1 MKLLHALPFICL
13 LSLLACRSG
22 DHLIE
27 EDAPPST
34 VMNVQF
40 SSPREQSL
48 PVGSAQLIRSDW
60 DNDNVTELLIPVPQR
75 SEGSGTADD
84 GRIQAFTL
92 QPQSSKWL
100 QADDPP
106 SWSPSEPR
114 WHQSFVIEDFDLD
127 GHNDLMLTQ
136 SDSVY
141 IQLLK
146 GPDWHDDNH
155 TEFVE
160 LTPISLQAGD
170 WDNDG
175 RKDIAVANRGMDSI
189 SILLNTDNDNFTT
202 TDSLDTADFP
212 QQLMQGDWNG
222 DNVTDLASLS
232 VGENLLQLWKGK
244 GDGTFEKT
252 SELDTPSSPQ
262 QLEVADFDCD
272 GRQDLAVSS
281 RSAEVLRIWYGD
293 GSGNFE
299 NQFDLPAGR
308 GPSSFDVAD
317 FNEDGVLDF
326 VISNRFVVVFA
337 SVTTLSGD
345 MALVLSNSSSARGTA
360 TYRSPE
366 LFAATHHLQGD
377 TPGDI
382 IIEDV
387 DGNGKLDLMVALPQ
401 QAKVALFDGKEF
413 GGRLTCPEPT

>member
-1 MKLLHALPFICL
+1 MKLLHALPFLCL

-22 DHLIE
+22 DHLVE

-40 SSPREQSL
+40 SSPREQTL

-60 DNDNVTELLIPVPQR
+60 DNDGDIELLVPVPQR
-75 SEGSGTADD
+75 SEGSGTTDD
-84 GRIQAFTL
+84 GRIQAFEL
-92 QPQSSKWL
+92 HPSSTDWLKSDASSWEPNEPKWI
-100 QADDPP
+100 QD
-106 SWSPSEPR
+106 
-114 WHQSFVIEDFDLD
+114 FVVADFDQD
-127 GHNDLMLTQ
+127 NQTDLMVTQ
-136 SDSVY
+136 SNSVY
-141 IQLLK
+141 LQLLK
-146 GPDWHDDNH
+146 GPDWLDDNH

-170 WDNDG
+170 WNNDG

-189 SILLNTDNDNFTT
+189 SILLNNGNDNFTT
-202 TDSLDTADFP
+202 SATLDTADFP

-222 DNVTDLASLS
+222 DNVTDLASIS

-293 GSGNFE
+293 GSGNFG

-308 GPSSFDVAD
+308 GPSSFGVAD
-317 FNEDGVLDF
+317 FNEDEVLDF
-326 VISNRFVVVFA
+326 VISNRFVVAFT
-337 SVTTLSGD
+337 SVTTLTGD
-345 MALVLSNSSSARGTA
+345 MALVLSNGSPNRGTA
-360 TYRSPE
+360 AYKSPE

-377 TPGDI
+377 TPGDV

-387 DGNGKLDLMVALPQ
+387 DGNGRLDLMVALPQ
-401 QAKVALFDGKEF
+401 QAKIALFDGKEF
-413 GGRLTCPEPT
+413 DGRLTCP

>member
-1 MKLLHALPFICL
+1 MKLLHALPFLCL
-13 LSLLACRSG
+13 MSLLACRSG
-22 DHLIE
+22 DHLVE

-34 VMNVQF
+34 AMNVQF
-40 SSPREQSL
+40 SSPREQTL

-60 DNDNVTELLIPVPQR
+60 DNDGDIELLVPVPQR
-75 SEGSGTADD
+75 SEGSGTTDD
-84 GRIQAFTL
+84 GRIQAFEL
-92 QPQSSKWL
+92 HPSSTDWLKSDASSWEPNEPKWI
-100 QADDPP
+100 QD
-106 SWSPSEPR
+106 
-114 WHQSFVIEDFDLD
+114 FVVADFDQD
-127 GHNDLMLTQ
+127 NQTDLMVTQ
-136 SDSVY
+136 SNSVY
-141 IQLLK
+141 LQLLK
-146 GPDWHDDNH
+146 GPNWLDDNN
-155 TEFVE
+155 TLIVG

-170 WDNDG
+170 WNNDG

-189 SILLNTDNDNFTT
+189 SILLNNDNDNFTT
-202 TDSLDTADFP
+202 ADSLDTADFP

-222 DNVTDLASLS
+222 DNVTDLVSIS

-293 GSGNFE
+293 GSGNFG

-308 GPSSFDVAD
+308 GPSSFGVAD

-326 VISNRFVVVFA
+326 VISNRFVVAFA
-337 SVTTLSGD
+337 SVTTLTGD
-345 MALVLSNSSSARGTA
+345 MALVLSNGSPTRGTA
-360 TYRSPE
+360 AYKSPE

-377 TPGDI
+377 TPGDV

-413 GGRLTCPEPT
+413 GGRLTCP

>member
-1 MKLLHALPFICL
+1 MKLLHALPFLCL

-22 DHLIE
+22 DHLVE

-60 DNDNVTELLIPVPQR
+60 DNDGDIELLVPVPQR
-75 SEGSGTADD
+75 SEGSGTTDD
-84 GRIQAFTL
+84 GRIQAFEL
-92 QPQSSKWL
+92 HPSSTDWLKSDASSWEPNEPKWI
-100 QADDPP
+100 QDFVVADFNQDN
-106 SWSPSEPR
+106 
-114 WHQSFVIEDFDLD
+114 QT
-127 GHNDLMLTQ
+127 DLMVTQ

-141 IQLLK
+141 LQLLK
-146 GPDWHDDNH
+146 GPDWLDDNH

-170 WDNDG
+170 WNNDG

-189 SILLNTDNDNFTT
+189 SILLNNGNDNFTT
-202 TDSLDTADFP
+202 AATLDTADFP

-222 DNVTDLASLS
+222 DNVTDLASIS

-293 GSGNFE
+293 GSGNFG

-308 GPSSFDVAD
+308 GPSSFGVAD
-317 FNEDGVLDF
+317 FNEDEVLDF
-326 VISNRFVVVFA
+326 VISNRFVVAFA
-337 SVTTLSGD
+337 SVTTLTGD
-345 MALVLSNSSSARGTA
+345 MALVLSNGSPNRGTA
-360 TYRSPE
+360 AYKSPE

-377 TPGDI
+377 TPGDV

-387 DGNGKLDLMVALPQ
+387 DGNGRLDLMVALPQ

-413 GGRLTCPEPT
+413 DGRLTCP

>member
-1 MKLLHALPFICL
+1 MKLLHALPFLCL

-22 DHLIE
+22 DHLVE

-40 SSPREQSL
+40 SSPREQTL

-60 DNDNVTELLIPVPQR
+60 DNDGDIELLVPVPQR
-75 SEGSGTADD
+75 SEGSGTTDD
-84 GRIQAFTL
+84 GRIQAFEL
-92 QPQSSKWL
+92 HPSSTDWLKSDASSWEPNEPKWI
-100 QADDPP
+100 QD
-106 SWSPSEPR
+106 
-114 WHQSFVIEDFDLD
+114 FVVADFDQD
-127 GHNDLMLTQ
+127 NQNDLMVTQ
-136 SDSVY
+136 SNSVY
-141 IQLLK
+141 LQLLK
-146 GPDWHDDNH
+146 GPDWLDDNN
-155 TEFVE
+155 TLIVG

-170 WDNDG
+170 WNNDG
-175 RKDIAVANRGMDSI
+175 RKDIAVANRGTDSI
-189 SILLNTDNDNFTT
+189 SIRLNNGNDNFTT
-202 TDSLDTADFP
+202 AATLDTADSP
-212 QQLMQGDWNG
+212 QQLMQGDWNR
-222 DNVTDLASLS
+222 DNVTDLASIS

-252 SELDTPSSPQ
+252 SELDTPSFPQ

-293 GSGNFE
+293 GSGNFG

-308 GPSSFDVAD
+308 GPSSFDIAD

-326 VISNRFVVVFA
+326 VISNRFVVAFA
-337 SVTTLSGD
+337 SVTTLTGD
-345 MALVLSNSSSARGTA
+345 MALVLSNGSPNRGTA
-360 TYRSPE
+360 AYKSPE

-377 TPGDI
+377 TPGDV

-413 GGRLTCPEPT
+413 DGRLTCP

>member
-1 MKLLHALPFICL
+1 MKLLHALPFLCL

-22 DHLIE
+22 DHLVE

-40 SSPREQSL
+40 SSPREQTL

-60 DNDNVTELLIPVPQR
+60 DNDGDIELLVPVPQR
-75 SEGSGTADD
+75 SEGSGTTDD
-84 GRIQAFTL
+84 GRIQAFEL
-92 QPQSSKWL
+92 HPSSTDWLKSDASSWEPNEPKWI
-100 QADDPP
+100 QD
-106 SWSPSEPR
+106 
-114 WHQSFVIEDFDLD
+114 FVVADFDQD
-127 GHNDLMLTQ
+127 NQTDLMLTQ
-136 SDSVY
+136 SNSVY
-141 IQLLK
+141 LQLLK
-146 GPDWHDDNH
+146 GPDWLDDNH

-170 WDNDG
+170 WNNDG

-189 SILLNTDNDNFTT
+189 SILLNNGNDNFTT
-202 TDSLDTADFP
+202 SATLDTADFP

-222 DNVTDLASLS
+222 DNVTDLASIS

-293 GSGNFE
+293 GSGNFG

-308 GPSSFDVAD
+308 GPSSFGVAD

-326 VISNRFVVVFA
+326 VISNRFVVAFA
-337 SVTTLSGD
+337 SVTTLTGD
-345 MALVLSNSSSARGTA
+345 MALVLSNGGPNRGTEA
-360 TYRSPE
+360 YKSPE

-377 TPGDI
+377 TPGDV

-413 GGRLTCPEPT
+413 DGRLTCP

>member
-1 MKLLHALPFICL
+1 
-13 LSLLACRSG
+13 
-22 DHLIE
+22 
-27 EDAPPST
+27 
-34 VMNVQF
+34 
-40 SSPREQSL
+40 
-48 PVGSAQLIRSDW
+48 
-60 DNDNVTELLIPVPQR
+60 
-75 SEGSGTADD
+75 
-84 GRIQAFTL
+84 
-92 QPQSSKWL
+92 
-100 QADDPP
+100 
-106 SWSPSEPR
+106 
-114 WHQSFVIEDFDLD
+114 
-127 GHNDLMLTQ
+127 
-136 SDSVY
+136 
-141 IQLLK
+141 
-146 GPDWHDDNH
+146 
-155 TEFVE
+155 
-160 LTPISLQAGD
+160 
-170 WDNDG
+170 
-175 RKDIAVANRGMDSI
+175 
-189 SILLNTDNDNFTT
+189 
-202 TDSLDTADFP
+202 
-212 QQLMQGDWNG
+212 LMQGDWNG
-222 DNVTDLASLS
+222 DNVTDLASIS

-360 TYRSPE
+360 TYKSPE

-377 TPGDI
+377 TPGDV

-413 GGRLTCPEPT
+413 GGSLTCPEPT

>member
-1 MKLLHALPFICL
+1 MKLLHALPFLCL

-22 DHLIE
+22 DHLVE

-40 SSPREQSL
+40 SSPREQTL

-60 DNDNVTELLIPVPQR
+60 DNDGDIELLVPVPQR
-75 SEGSGTADD
+75 SEGSGTTDD
-84 GRIQAFTL
+84 GRIQAFEL
-92 QPQSSKWL
+92 HPSSTDWLKSDASSWEPNEPKWI
-100 QADDPP
+100 QD
-106 SWSPSEPR
+106 
-114 WHQSFVIEDFDLD
+114 FVVADFDQD
-127 GHNDLMLTQ
+127 NQTDLMLTQ
-136 SDSVY
+136 SNSVY
-141 IQLLK
+141 LQLLK
-146 GPDWHDDNH
+146 GPDWLDDNH

-170 WDNDG
+170 WNNDG

-189 SILLNTDNDNFTT
+189 SILLNNGNDNFTT
-202 TDSLDTADFP
+202 AATLDTADFP

-222 DNVTDLASLS
+222 DNVTDLASIS

-293 GSGNFE
+293 GSGNFG

-308 GPSSFDVAD
+308 GPSSFGVAD

-326 VISNRFVVVFA
+326 VISNRFVVAFA
-337 SVTTLSGD
+337 SVTTLTGD
-345 MALVLSNSSSARGTA
+345 MALVLSNGNPNRGTA
-360 TYRSPE
+360 AYKSPE

-377 TPGDI
+377 TPGDV

-387 DGNGKLDLMVALPQ
+387 DGNGRLDLMVALPQ
-401 QAKVALFDGKEF
+401 QAKIALFDGKEF
-413 GGRLTCPEPT
+413 DGRLTCP

>member
-1 MKLLHALPFICL
+1 MKLLHALPFLCL

-22 DHLIE
+22 DHLVE

-40 SSPREQSL
+40 SSPREQTL

-60 DNDNVTELLIPVPQR
+60 DNDGDIELLVPVPQR
-75 SEGSGTADD
+75 SEGSGTIDD
-84 GRIQAFTL
+84 GRIQAFEL
-92 QPQSSKWL
+92 HPSSTDWLKSDASSWEPNEPKWI
-100 QADDPP
+100 QD
-106 SWSPSEPR
+106 
-114 WHQSFVIEDFDLD
+114 FVVADFDQD
-127 GHNDLMLTQ
+127 NQNDLMVTQ
-136 SDSVY
+136 SNSVY
-141 IQLLK
+141 LQLLK
-146 GPDWHDDNH
+146 GPDWLDDNN
-155 TEFVE
+155 TLIVG

-170 WDNDG
+170 WNNDG
-175 RKDIAVANRGMDSI
+175 RKDIAVANRGTDSI
-189 SILLNTDNDNFTT
+189 SIRLNNGNDNFTT
-202 TDSLDTADFP
+202 AATLDTAGSP
-212 QQLMQGDWNG
+212 QQLMQGDWNR
-222 DNVTDLASLS
+222 DNVTDLASIS

-252 SELDTPSSPQ
+252 SELNTPSFPQ

-293 GSGNFE
+293 GSGNFG

-308 GPSSFDVAD
+308 GPSSFGVAD

-326 VISNRFVVVFA
+326 VISNRFVVAFA
-337 SVTTLSGD
+337 SVTTLTGD
-345 MALVLSNSSSARGTA
+345 MALVLSTGSPNRGTA
-360 TYRSPE
+360 AYKSPE

-377 TPGDI
+377 TPGDV

-413 GGRLTCPEPT
+413 DGRLTCP

>member
-1 MKLLHALPFICL
+1 MKLLHALPFLCL

-22 DHLIE
+22 DHLVE

-48 PVGSAQLIRSDW
+48 SVGSAQLIRSDW
-60 DNDNVTELLIPVPQR
+60 DNDGDIELLVPVPQR

-84 GRIQAFTL
+84 GMIQAFTL
-92 QPQSSKWL
+92 QPRSSEWL
-100 QADDPP
+100 QADDLQ
-106 SWSPSEPR
+106 SWSPS
-114 WHQSFVIEDFDLD
+114 EDFDLD

-136 SDSVY
+136 SDNVY
-141 IQLLK
+141 LQLLK
-146 GPDWHDDNH
+146 GPNWPDDNN
-155 TEFVE
+155 TLIVG

-189 SILLNTDNDNFTT
+189 SILLNNGNDNFTT
-202 TDSLDTADFP
+202 AATLDTADFP

-272 GRQDLAVSS
+272 GRQDLAISS

-293 GSGNFE
+293 GSGNFG

-317 FNEDGVLDF
+317 FNEDGILDF
-326 VISNRFVVVFA
+326 VISNRFVVVFT

-360 TYRSPE
+360 TYKSPE

-377 TPGDI
+377 TPGDV

-413 GGRLTCPEPT
+413 GGRLTCP

>member
-1 MKLLHALPFICL
+1 MKLLHALPFLCL

-22 DHLIE
+22 DHLVE

-40 SSPREQSL
+40 SSPREQTL

-60 DNDNVTELLIPVPQR
+60 DNDGDIELLVPVPQR
-75 SEGSGTADD
+75 SEGSGTTDD
-84 GRIQAFTL
+84 GRIQAFEL
-92 QPQSSKWL
+92 HPSSTDWLKSDASSWEPNEPKWI
-100 QADDPP
+100 QD
-106 SWSPSEPR
+106 
-114 WHQSFVIEDFDLD
+114 FVVADFDQD
-127 GHNDLMLTQ
+127 NQNDLMVTQ
-136 SDSVY
+136 SNSVY
-141 IQLLK
+141 LQLLK
-146 GPDWHDDNH
+146 GPDWLDDNN
-155 TEFVE
+155 TLIVG

-170 WDNDG
+170 WNNDG

-189 SILLNTDNDNFTT
+189 SILLNNGNDNFTT
-202 TDSLDTADFP
+202 AATLDTADFP

-222 DNVTDLASLS
+222 DNVTDLASIS

-262 QLEVADFDCD
+262 QLELADFDCD

-293 GSGNFE
+293 GSGNFG

-308 GPSSFDVAD
+308 GPSSFGVAD

-326 VISNRFVVVFA
+326 VISNRFVVAFA
-337 SVTTLSGD
+337 SVTTLTGD
-345 MALVLSNSSSARGTA
+345 MALVLSTGSPNRGTA
-360 TYRSPE
+360 AYKSPE

-377 TPGDI
+377 TPGDV

-387 DGNGKLDLMVALPQ
+387 DGNGRLDLMVALPQ
-401 QAKVALFDGKEF
+401 QAKIALFDGKEF
-413 GGRLTCPEPT
+413 DGRLTCP

>member
-1 MKLLHALPFICL
+1 MKLLHALPFLSL

-22 DHLIE
+22 DHLVE

-40 SSPREQSL
+40 SSPREQTL

-60 DNDNVTELLIPVPQR
+60 DNDGDIELLVPVPQR
-75 SEGSGTADD
+75 SEGSGTIDD
-84 GRIQAFTL
+84 GRIQAFEL
-92 QPQSSKWL
+92 HPSSTDWLKSDASSWEPNEPKWI
-100 QADDPP
+100 QD
-106 SWSPSEPR
+106 
-114 WHQSFVIEDFDLD
+114 FVVADFDQD
-127 GHNDLMLTQ
+127 NQNDLMVTQ
-136 SDSVY
+136 SNSVY
-141 IQLLK
+141 LQLLK
-146 GPDWHDDNH
+146 GPDWLDDNN
-155 TEFVE
+155 TLIVG

-170 WDNDG
+170 WNNDG
-175 RKDIAVANRGMDSI
+175 RKDIAVANRGTDSI
-189 SILLNTDNDNFTT
+189 SIRLNNGNDNFTT
-202 TDSLDTADFP
+202 AATLDTADSP
-212 QQLMQGDWNG
+212 QQLMQGDWNR
-222 DNVTDLASLS
+222 DNVTDLASIS

-252 SELDTPSSPQ
+252 SELNTPSFPQ

-293 GSGNFE
+293 GSGNFG

-308 GPSSFDVAD
+308 GPSSFGVAD

-326 VISNRFVVVFA
+326 VISNRFVVAFA
-337 SVTTLSGD
+337 SVTTLTGD
-345 MALVLSNSSSARGTA
+345 MALVLSTGSPNRGTA
-360 TYRSPE
+360 AYKSPE

-377 TPGDI
+377 TPGDV

-387 DGNGKLDLMVALPQ
+387 DGNGRLDLMVALSQ
-401 QAKVALFDGKEF
+401 QAKIALFDGKEF
-413 GGRLTCPEPT
+413 DGRLTCP

>member
-1 MKLLHALPFICL
+1 MKLLHALPFLCL

-22 DHLIE
+22 DHLVE

-60 DNDNVTELLIPVPQR
+60 DNDGDIELLVPVPQR
-75 SEGSGTADD
+75 SEGSGTTDD
-84 GRIQAFTL
+84 GRIQAFEL
-92 QPQSSKWL
+92 HPSSTEWLKSDASSWEPNEPKWI
-100 QADDPP
+100 QD
-106 SWSPSEPR
+106 
-114 WHQSFVIEDFDLD
+114 FVVVDFDQD
-127 GHNDLMLTQ
+127 NQTDLMLTQ
-136 SDSVY
+136 SNSVY
-141 IQLLK
+141 LQLLK
-146 GPDWHDDNH
+146 GPDWLDDNN
-155 TEFVE
+155 TLIVG

-170 WDNDG
+170 WNNDG

-189 SILLNTDNDNFTT
+189 SILLNNGNDNFTT
-202 TDSLDTADFP
+202 AATLDTADFP

-222 DNVTDLASLS
+222 DNVTDLASIS

-293 GSGNFE
+293 GSGNFG

-308 GPSSFDVAD
+308 GPSSFGVAD

-326 VISNRFVVVFA
+326 VISNRFVVAFA
-337 SVTTLSGD
+337 SVTTLTGD
-345 MALVLSNSSSARGTA
+345 MALVLSTGSPNRGTA
-360 TYRSPE
+360 AYKSPE

-377 TPGDI
+377 TPGDV

-387 DGNGKLDLMVALPQ
+387 DGNGRLDLMVALPQ
-401 QAKVALFDGKEF
+401 QAKIALFDGKEF
-413 GGRLTCPEPT
+413 DGRLTCP

>member
-1 MKLLHALPFICL
+1 MKLLHALPFLCL

-22 DHLIE
+22 DHLVE

-60 DNDNVTELLIPVPQR
+60 DNDGDIELLVPVPQR
-75 SEGSGTADD
+75 SEGSGTTDD
-84 GRIQAFTL
+84 GRIQAFEL
-92 QPQSSKWL
+92 HPSSTEWLKSDASSWEPNEPKWI
-100 QADDPP
+100 QDFVVADFNQDN
-106 SWSPSEPR
+106 
-114 WHQSFVIEDFDLD
+114 QT
-127 GHNDLMLTQ
+127 DLMLTQ
-136 SDSVY
+136 SNSVY
-141 IQLLK
+141 LQLLK
-146 GPDWHDDNH
+146 GPDWLDDNH

-170 WDNDG
+170 WNNDG

-189 SILLNTDNDNFTT
+189 SILLNNGNDNFTT
-202 TDSLDTADFP
+202 AATLDTADFP

-222 DNVTDLASLS
+222 DNVTDLASIS

-252 SELDTPSSPQ
+252 LDLDTPSSPQ
-262 QLEVADFDCD
+262 QLELADFDCD

-293 GSGNFE
+293 GSGNFGS
-299 NQFDLPAGR
+299 QFDLPAGR
-308 GPSSFDVAD
+308 GPSSFGVAD

-326 VISNRFVVVFA
+326 VISNRFVVAFA
-337 SVTTLSGD
+337 SVTTLTGD
-345 MALVLSNSSSARGTA
+345 MALVLSNGSPNRGTA
-360 TYRSPE
+360 AYKSPE

-377 TPGDI
+377 TPGDV

-413 GGRLTCPEPT
+413 DGRLTCP

>member
-1 MKLLHALPFICL
+1 MKLLHALPFLCL

-22 DHLIE
+22 DHLVE

-40 SSPREQSL
+40 SSPREQTL

-60 DNDNVTELLIPVPQR
+60 DNDGDIELLVPVPQR
-75 SEGSGTADD
+75 SEGSGTIDD
-84 GRIQAFTL
+84 GRIQAFEL
-92 QPQSSKWL
+92 HPSSTDWLKSDASSWEPNEPKWI
-100 QADDPP
+100 QD
-106 SWSPSEPR
+106 
-114 WHQSFVIEDFDLD
+114 FVVADFDQD
-127 GHNDLMLTQ
+127 NQNDLMVTQ
-136 SDSVY
+136 SNSVY
-141 IQLLK
+141 LQLLK
-146 GPDWHDDNH
+146 GPDWLDDNN
-155 TEFVE
+155 TLIVG

-170 WDNDG
+170 WNNDG

-189 SILLNTDNDNFTT
+189 SILLNNGNDNFTT
-202 TDSLDTADFP
+202 AATLDTADFP

-222 DNVTDLASLS
+222 DNVTDLASIS

-293 GSGNFE
+293 GSGNFG

-308 GPSSFDVAD
+308 GPSSFGVAD

-326 VISNRFVVVFA
+326 VISNRFVVAFA
-337 SVTTLSGD
+337 SVTTLTGD
-345 MALVLSNSSSARGTA
+345 MALVLSTGSPNRGTA
-360 TYRSPE
+360 AYKSPE

-377 TPGDI
+377 TPGDV

-387 DGNGKLDLMVALPQ
+387 DGNGRLDLMVALPQ

-413 GGRLTCPEPT
+413 DGRLTCP

>member
-1 MKLLHALPFICL
+1 MKLLHALPFLCL

-22 DHLIE
+22 DHLVE

-40 SSPREQSL
+40 SSPREQTL

-60 DNDNVTELLIPVPQR
+60 DNDGDIELLVPVPQR
-75 SEGSGTADD
+75 SEGSGTIDD
-84 GRIQAFTL
+84 GRIQAFEL
-92 QPQSSKWL
+92 HPSSTDWLKSDASSWEPNEPKWI
-100 QADDPP
+100 QD
-106 SWSPSEPR
+106 
-114 WHQSFVIEDFDLD
+114 FVVADFDQD
-127 GHNDLMLTQ
+127 NQTDLMLTQ
-136 SDSVY
+136 SNSVY
-141 IQLLK
+141 LQLLK
-146 GPDWHDDNH
+146 GPDWLDDNN
-155 TEFVE
+155 TLIVG

-170 WDNDG
+170 WNNDG

-189 SILLNTDNDNFTT
+189 SILLNNGNDNFTT
-202 TDSLDTADFP
+202 AATLDTADFP

-222 DNVTDLASLS
+222 DNVTDLASIS

-293 GSGNFE
+293 GSGNFG

-308 GPSSFDVAD
+308 GPSSFGVAD

-326 VISNRFVVVFA
+326 VISNRFVVAFA
-337 SVTTLSGD
+337 SVTTLTGD
-345 MALVLSNSSSARGTA
+345 MALVLSNGGPNRGTEA
-360 TYRSPE
+360 YKSPE

-377 TPGDI
+377 TPGDV

-413 GGRLTCPEPT
+413 DGRLTCP

>member
-1 MKLLHALPFICL
+1 MKLLHALPFLCL

-22 DHLIE
+22 DHLVE

-40 SSPREQSL
+40 SSPREQTL

-60 DNDNVTELLIPVPQR
+60 DNDGDIELLVPVPQR
-75 SEGSGTADD
+75 SEGSGTTDD
-84 GRIQAFTL
+84 GRIQAFEL
-92 QPQSSKWL
+92 HPSSTDWLKSDASSWEPNEPKWI
-100 QADDPP
+100 QD
-106 SWSPSEPR
+106 
-114 WHQSFVIEDFDLD
+114 FVVADFDQD
-127 GHNDLMLTQ
+127 NQTDLMVTQ

-141 IQLLK
+141 LQLLK
-146 GPDWHDDNH
+146 GPDWLDDNN
-155 TEFVE
+155 TLIVG

-170 WDNDG
+170 WNNDG
-175 RKDIAVANRGMDSI
+175 RKDIAVANRETDSI
-189 SILLNTDNDNFTT
+189 SILLNNDNDNFTT
-202 TDSLDTADFP
+202 AATLDTAEFP

-222 DNVTDLASLS
+222 DNVTDLASIS

-252 SELDTPSSPQ
+252 SELDTPSFPQ

-281 RSAEVLRIWYGD
+281 RSAEVLRIWYSD
-293 GSGNFE
+293 GSGNFGS
-299 NQFDLPAGR
+299 QFDLPAGR
-308 GPSSFDVAD
+308 GPSSFGVAD

-326 VISNRFVVVFA
+326 VISNRFVVAFA
-337 SVTTLSGD
+337 SVTTLTGD
-345 MALVLSNSSSARGTA
+345 MALVLSNGSPNRGTA
-360 TYRSPE
+360 AYKSPE

-377 TPGDI
+377 TPGDV

-413 GGRLTCPEPT
+413 DGRLTCP

>member
-1 MKLLHALPFICL
+1 MKLLHALPFLCL

-22 DHLIE
+22 DQLIE

-34 VMNVQF
+34 VMNDQF
-40 SSPREQSL
+40 YAPKEQSL
-48 PVGSAQLIRSDW
+48 LVGSAQLIRSDW
-60 DNDNVTELLIPVPQR
+60 DNDGDIELLVPVPQR
-75 SEGSGTADD
+75 SEESGTTDD
-84 GRIQAFTL
+84 GRVQAFTL
-92 QPQSSKWL
+92 QPQSSEWL
-100 QADDPP
+100 QADDLPF
-106 SWSPSEPR
+106 WIPSEPR

-141 IQLLK
+141 LQLLK
-146 GPDWHDDNH
+146 GPNWLDDNN
-155 TEFVE
+155 TLIVG

-170 WDNDG
+170 WNNDG
-175 RKDIAVANRGMDSI
+175 LTDIAVANRETDSI
-189 SILLNTDNDNFTT
+189 LILLNNDNDNFTT
-202 TDSLDTADFP
+202 AATLDTAEYP

-222 DNVTDLASLS
+222 DNVTDLASIS

-252 SELDTPSSPQ
+252 LDLDTPSSPQ

-272 GRQDLAVSS
+272 GRQDLAISS

-293 GSGNFE
+293 GSGNFG

-326 VISNRFVVVFA
+326 VISNRFVVAFT
-337 SVTTLSGD
+337 SVTTLTGD
-345 MALVLSNSSSARGTA
+345 MALVLSNGSSARGTGA
-360 TYRSPE
+360 YKSPE

-377 TPGDI
+377 TPGDV

-387 DGNGKLDLMVALPQ
+387 DGNGRLDLMVALPQ
-401 QAKVALFDGKEF
+401 QAKIALFDGKAF
-413 GGRLTCPEPT
+413 RGRLTCP

>member
-1 MKLLHALPFICL
+1 MKLLHALPFLCL

-22 DHLIE
+22 DHLVE

-60 DNDNVTELLIPVPQR
+60 DNDGDIELLVPVPQR
-75 SEGSGTADD
+75 SEGSGTTDD
-84 GRIQAFTL
+84 GRIQAFEL
-92 QPQSSKWL
+92 HPSSTDWLKSDASSWEPNEPKWI
-100 QADDPP
+100 QD
-106 SWSPSEPR
+106 
-114 WHQSFVIEDFDLD
+114 FVVADFDQD
-127 GHNDLMLTQ
+127 NQTDLMLTQ
-136 SDSVY
+136 SNSVY
-141 IQLLK
+141 LQLLK
-146 GPDWHDDNH
+146 GPDWLDDNN
-155 TEFVE
+155 TLIVG

-170 WDNDG
+170 WNNDG
-175 RKDIAVANRGMDSI
+175 RKDIAVANRGMGSI
-189 SILLNTDNDNFTT
+189 STLLNNGNDNFTT
-202 TDSLDTADFP
+202 AATLDTADFP

-222 DNVTDLASLS
+222 DNVTDLASIS

-262 QLEVADFDCD
+262 QLEVVDFDCD

-293 GSGNFE
+293 GSGNFG

-308 GPSSFDVAD
+308 SPSSFGVAD

-326 VISNRFVVVFA
+326 VISNRFVVAFA
-337 SVTTLSGD
+337 SVTTLTGD
-345 MALVLSNSSSARGTA
+345 MALVLSNGSPNRGTA
-360 TYRSPE
+360 AYKSPE

-377 TPGDI
+377 TPGDV

-413 GGRLTCPEPT
+413 DGRLTCP

>member
-1 MKLLHALPFICL
+1 MKLLHALPFLCL

-22 DHLIE
+22 DHLVE

-40 SSPREQSL
+40 SSPREQTL

-60 DNDNVTELLIPVPQR
+60 DNDGDIELLVPVPQR
-75 SEGSGTADD
+75 SEGSGTTDD
-84 GRIQAFTL
+84 GRIQAFEL
-92 QPQSSKWL
+92 HPSSTDWLKSDASSWEPNEPKWI
-100 QADDPP
+100 QD
-106 SWSPSEPR
+106 
-114 WHQSFVIEDFDLD
+114 FVVTDFDQD
-127 GHNDLMLTQ
+127 NQTDLMVTQ
-136 SDSVY
+136 SNSVY
-141 IQLLK
+141 LQLLK
-146 GPDWHDDNH
+146 GPDWLDDNN
-155 TEFVE
+155 TLIVG

-170 WDNDG
+170 WNNDG
-175 RKDIAVANRGMDSI
+175 RKDIAVANRGTDSI
-189 SILLNTDNDNFTT
+189 SIRLNNGNDNFTT
-202 TDSLDTADFP
+202 AATLDTADSP
-212 QQLMQGDWNG
+212 QQLMQGDWNR
-222 DNVTDLASLS
+222 DNVTDLASIS

-252 SELDTPSSPQ
+252 SELNTPSFPQ

-281 RSAEVLRIWYGD
+281 RSAKVLRIWYGD
-293 GSGNFE
+293 GSGNFG

-308 GPSSFDVAD
+308 GPSSFGVAD

-326 VISNRFVVVFA
+326 VISNRFVVAFA
-337 SVTTLSGD
+337 SVTTLTGD
-345 MALVLSNSSSARGTA
+345 MALVLSTGSPNRGTA
-360 TYRSPE
+360 AYKSPE

-377 TPGDI
+377 TPGDV

-413 GGRLTCPEPT
+413 GGRLTCP

>member
-1 MKLLHALPFICL
+1 MVA
-13 LSLLACRSG
+13 
-22 DHLIE
+22 
-27 EDAPPST
+27 
-34 VMNVQF
+34 
-40 SSPREQSL
+40 
-48 PVGSAQLIRSDW
+48 
-60 DNDNVTELLIPVPQR
+60 
-75 SEGSGTADD
+75 
-84 GRIQAFTL
+84 
-92 QPQSSKWL
+92 
-100 QADDPP
+100 
-106 SWSPSEPR
+106 
-114 WHQSFVIEDFDLD
+114 DFDQD
-127 GHNDLMLTQ
+127 NQTDLMVTQ

-141 IQLLK
+141 LQLLK
-146 GPDWHDDNH
+146 GPDWLDDNN
-155 TEFVE
+155 TLIVG

-170 WDNDG
+170 WNNDG

-189 SILLNTDNDNFTT
+189 SILLNNGNDNFTT
-202 TDSLDTADFP
+202 AATLDTADFP

-222 DNVTDLASLS
+222 DNVTDLASIS

-262 QLEVADFDCD
+262 QLELADFDCD

-293 GSGNFE
+293 GSGNFG

-308 GPSSFDVAD
+308 GPSSFGVAD

-326 VISNRFVVVFA
+326 VISNRFVVAFA
-337 SVTTLSGD
+337 SVTTLTGD
-345 MALVLSNSSSARGTA
+345 MALVLSNGSPNRGTA
-360 TYRSPE
+360 AYKSPE

-377 TPGDI
+377 TPGDV

-387 DGNGKLDLMVALPQ
+387 DGNGRLDLMVALPQ

-413 GGRLTCPEPT
+413 DGRLTCP

>member
-1 MKLLHALPFICL
+1 MKLLHALPFLCL

-22 DHLIE
+22 DHLVE

-40 SSPREQSL
+40 SSPREQTL

-60 DNDNVTELLIPVPQR
+60 DNDGDIELLVPVPQR
-75 SEGSGTADD
+75 SEGSGTIDD
-84 GRIQAFTL
+84 GRIQAFEL
-92 QPQSSKWL
+92 HPSSTDWLKSDASSWEPNEPKWI
-100 QADDPP
+100 QD
-106 SWSPSEPR
+106 
-114 WHQSFVIEDFDLD
+114 FVVADFDQD
-127 GHNDLMLTQ
+127 NQNDLMVTQ
-136 SDSVY
+136 SNSVY
-141 IQLLK
+141 LQLLK
-146 GPDWHDDNH
+146 GPDWLDDNN
-155 TEFVE
+155 TLIVG

-170 WDNDG
+170 WNNDG
-175 RKDIAVANRGMDSI
+175 RKDIAVANRGTDSI
-189 SILLNTDNDNFTT
+189 SIRLNNGNDNFTT
-202 TDSLDTADFP
+202 AATLDTADSP
-212 QQLMQGDWNG
+212 QQLMQGDWNR
-222 DNVTDLASLS
+222 DNVTDLASIS

-252 SELDTPSSPQ
+252 SELNTPSFPQ

-293 GSGNFE
+293 GSGNFG

-308 GPSSFDVAD
+308 GPSSFGVAD

-326 VISNRFVVVFA
+326 VISNRFVVAFA
-337 SVTTLSGD
+337 SVTTLTGD
-345 MALVLSNSSSARGTA
+345 MALVLSNGSPNRGTA
-360 TYRSPE
+360 AYKSPE

-377 TPGDI
+377 TPGDV

-413 GGRLTCPEPT
+413 DGRLTCP

>member
-1 MKLLHALPFICL
+1 MKLLHALPFLCL

-22 DHLIE
+22 DHLVE

-40 SSPREQSL
+40 SSPREQTL

-60 DNDNVTELLIPVPQR
+60 DNDGDIELLVPVPQR
-75 SEGSGTADD
+75 SEGSGTTDD
-84 GRIQAFTL
+84 GRIQAFEL
-92 QPQSSKWL
+92 HPSSTDWLKSDASSWEPNEPKWI
-100 QADDPP
+100 QDFVVAD
-106 SWSPSEPR
+106 
-114 WHQSFVIEDFDLD
+114 FVQDNQ
-127 GHNDLMLTQ
+127 NDLMVTQ
-136 SDSVY
+136 SNSVY
-141 IQLLK
+141 LQLLK
-146 GPDWHDDNH
+146 GPDWLDDNN
-155 TEFVE
+155 TLIVG

-170 WDNDG
+170 WNNDG
-175 RKDIAVANRGMDSI
+175 RKDIAVANRGTDSI
-189 SILLNTDNDNFTT
+189 SIRLNNGDDNFTT
-202 TDSLDTADFP
+202 TATLDTADSP
-212 QQLMQGDWNG
+212 QQLMQGDWNR
-222 DNVTDLASLS
+222 DNVTDLASIS

-252 SELDTPSSPQ
+252 SELNTPSFPQ

-293 GSGNFE
+293 GSGNFG

-308 GPSSFDVAD
+308 GPSSFGVAD

-326 VISNRFVVVFA
+326 VISNRFVVAFA
-337 SVTTLSGD
+337 SVTTLTGD
-345 MALVLSNSSSARGTA
+345 MALVLSTGSPNRGTA
-360 TYRSPE
+360 AYKSPE

-377 TPGDI
+377 TPGDV

-387 DGNGKLDLMVALPQ
+387 DGNGRLDLMVALPQ
-401 QAKVALFDGKEF
+401 QAKIALFDGKEF
-413 GGRLTCPEPT
+413 DGRLTCP

>member
-1 MKLLHALPFICL
+1 MKLLHALPFLCL

-22 DHLIE
+22 DHLVE

-40 SSPREQSL
+40 SSPREQTL

-60 DNDNVTELLIPVPQR
+60 DNDGDIELLVPVPQR
-75 SEGSGTADD
+75 SEGSGTTDD
-84 GRIQAFTL
+84 GRIQAFEL
-92 QPQSSKWL
+92 HPSSTDWLKSDASSWEPNEPKWI
-100 QADDPP
+100 QD
-106 SWSPSEPR
+106 
-114 WHQSFVIEDFDLD
+114 FVVADFDQD
-127 GHNDLMLTQ
+127 NQTDLMLTQ
-136 SDSVY
+136 SNSVY
-141 IQLLK
+141 LQLLK
-146 GPDWHDDNH
+146 GPDWLDDNN
-155 TEFVE
+155 TLIVG

-170 WDNDG
+170 WNNDG
-175 RKDIAVANRGMDSI
+175 RKDIAVANRETDSI
-189 SILLNTDNDNFTT
+189 SILLNNDNDNFTT
-202 TDSLDTADFP
+202 AATLDTAEFP

-222 DNVTDLASLS
+222 DNVTDLASIS

-293 GSGNFE
+293 GSGNFG

-308 GPSSFDVAD
+308 GPSSFGVAD

-326 VISNRFVVVFA
+326 VISNRFVVAFA
-337 SVTTLSGD
+337 SVTTLTGD
-345 MALVLSNSSSARGTA
+345 MALVLSNGNPNRGTA
-360 TYRSPE
+360 AYKSPE

-377 TPGDI
+377 TPGDV

-387 DGNGKLDLMVALPQ
+387 DGNGRLDLMVALPQ

-413 GGRLTCPEPT
+413 DGRLTCP

>member
-1 MKLLHALPFICL
+1 MKLLHALPFLCL

-22 DHLIE
+22 DHLVE

-40 SSPREQSL
+40 SSPREQTL

-60 DNDNVTELLIPVPQR
+60 DNDGDIELLVPVPQR
-75 SEGSGTADD
+75 SEGSGTTDD
-84 GRIQAFTL
+84 GRIQAFEL
-92 QPQSSKWL
+92 HPSSTDWLKSDASSWEPNEPKWI
-100 QADDPP
+100 QD
-106 SWSPSEPR
+106 
-114 WHQSFVIEDFDLD
+114 FVVADFDQD
-127 GHNDLMLTQ
+127 NQTDLMVTQ
-136 SDSVY
+136 SNSVY
-141 IQLLK
+141 LQLLK
-146 GPDWHDDNH
+146 GPDWLDDNN
-155 TEFVE
+155 TLIVG

-170 WDNDG
+170 WNNDG
-175 RKDIAVANRGMDSI
+175 RKDIAVANRETDSI
-189 SILLNTDNDNFTT
+189 SILLNNDNDNFTT
-202 TDSLDTADFP
+202 AATLDTAEFP

-222 DNVTDLASLS
+222 DNVTDLASIS

-293 GSGNFE
+293 GSGNFG

-308 GPSSFDVAD
+308 GPSSFGVAD

-326 VISNRFVVVFA
+326 VISNRFVVAFA
-337 SVTTLSGD
+337 SVTTLTGD
-345 MALVLSNSSSARGTA
+345 MALVLSNGGPNRGTA
-360 TYRSPE
+360 AYKSPE

-377 TPGDI
+377 TPGDV

-413 GGRLTCPEPT
+413 DGRLTCP

>member
-1 MKLLHALPFICL
+1 MKLLHALPFLCL

-22 DHLIE
+22 DHLVE

-40 SSPREQSL
+40 SSPREQTL

-60 DNDNVTELLIPVPQR
+60 DNDGDIELLVPVPQS
-75 SEGSGTADD
+75 SEGSGTTDD

-92 QPQSSKWL
+92 QAQSSEWL
-100 QADDPP
+100 QADNQS
-106 SWSPSEPR
+106 SWNPGKPR
-114 WHQSFVIEDFDLD
+114 WHQSFVIEDFDQD
-127 GHNDLMLTQ
+127 GDNDLLLTQ
-136 SDSVY
+136 SGSVY
-141 IQLLK
+141 LQLLK
-146 GPDWHDDNH
+146 GPNWLDDNS
-155 TEFVE
+155 TLIVG

-170 WDNDG
+170 WNNDG

-189 SILLNTDNDNFTT
+189 STLLNNGNDNFTT
-202 TDSLDTADFP
+202 AATLDTADFP

-222 DNVTDLASLS
+222 DNVTDLASIS

-293 GSGNFE
+293 GSGNFG

-326 VISNRFVVVFA
+326 VISNRFVVAFA
-337 SVTTLSGD
+337 SVTTLTGD
-345 MALVLSNSSSARGTA
+345 MALVLSNGSPNRGTA
-360 TYRSPE
+360 AYKSPE

-377 TPGDI
+377 TPGDV

-413 GGRLTCPEPT
+413 GGRPTCP

>member
-1 MKLLHALPFICL
+1 MKLLHALPFLCL

-22 DHLIE
+22 DHLVE

-40 SSPREQSL
+40 SSPREQTL

-60 DNDNVTELLIPVPQR
+60 DNDGDIELLAPVPQR
-75 SEGSGTADD
+75 SEGSGTTDD
-84 GRIQAFTL
+84 GRIQAFEL
-92 QPQSSKWL
+92 HPSSTDWLKSDASSWEPNEPKWI
-100 QADDPP
+100 QD
-106 SWSPSEPR
+106 
-114 WHQSFVIEDFDLD
+114 FVVADFDQD
-127 GHNDLMLTQ
+127 NQTDLMVTQ
-136 SDSVY
+136 SNSVY
-141 IQLLK
+141 LQLLK
-146 GPDWHDDNH
+146 GPDWLDDNN
-155 TEFVE
+155 TLIVG

-170 WDNDG
+170 WNNDG

-189 SILLNTDNDNFTT
+189 STLLNNGNDNFTNAAT
-202 TDSLDTADFP
+202 LDTADFP

-222 DNVTDLASLS
+222 DNVTDLASIS

-281 RSAEVLRIWYGD
+281 RSAEVLRIWYSD
-293 GSGNFE
+293 GSGNFG

-317 FNEDGVLDF
+317 FNADGVLDF
-326 VISNRFVVVFA
+326 VISNRFVVAFA
-337 SVTTLSGD
+337 SVTTLTGD

-360 TYRSPE
+360 TYKSPE

-377 TPGDI
+377 TPGDV

-413 GGRLTCPEPT
+413 GGRLTCP